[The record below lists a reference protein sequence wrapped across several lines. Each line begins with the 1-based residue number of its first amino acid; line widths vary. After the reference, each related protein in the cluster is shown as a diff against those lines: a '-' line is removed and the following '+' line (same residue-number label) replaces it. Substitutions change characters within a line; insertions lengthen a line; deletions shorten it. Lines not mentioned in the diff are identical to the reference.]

1 MTRYILEAPAKVN
14 LFLGVE
20 SKRDGDRHL
29 LKSVFQTI
37 SLFDRLEVEV
47 KPNAFLPG
55 ISLNTCF
62 ASGVTAINLPAEDNL
77 VYRATHLLAEQIG
90 YTMTESL
97 NVRLVKNIPLQ
108 AGLGGGSS
116 DCAAMLLFLS
126 QIWNLD
132 PRGDAIQ
139 RTASALGSDINFFLD
154 GGCALFDRFGDRF
167 VRALNA
173 PALDFVLVKPEFGIS
188 TGAVYRAFDGAPS
201 PASAPDALIAA
212 LAAAADNPEAASAD
226 VVSSA
231 LANNLSDA
239 ARAVEPTLARVFEA
253 IAAIDSNLHPLLCG
267 SGSTVF
273 ALCRDARAAAD
284 VADHLH
290 RKGFWAMTAKSVAH
304 GVRLVE
310 K

>member
-116 DCAAMLLFLS
+116 DCAAMLLLLS
-126 QIWNLD
+126 QLWDLD
-132 PRGDAIQ
+132 PRGDAVQ
-139 RTASALGSDINFFLD
+139 QTASALGSDINFFLD
-154 GGCALFDRFGDRF
+154 GGCALFDRFGDCF
-167 VRALNA
+167 VRTLNA

-188 TGAVYRAFDGAPS
+188 TGAVYRAFDATPC
-201 PASAPDALIAA
+201 PAGTPDALIAA
-212 LAAAADNPEAASAD
+212 LTAAANNSETASAGEI
-226 VVSSA
+226 SPKLS
-231 LANNLSDA
+231 NNLSDA
-239 ARAVEPTLARVFEA
+239 ALAVEPTLAGVFEA
-253 IAAIDSNLHPLLCG
+253 ITSIDQELRPLLCG

-273 ALCRDARAAAD
+273 VLCRDGQAATE
-284 VADHLH
+284 VANHLH

-310 K
+310 E